1 MTILQSIIAM
11 IFGRKYWA
19 NIINT
24 RGTAKCEISCFIF
37 ETKEQA
43 NEHARSL
50 DTNRSF
56 GFVETIS
63 FRSSRQLTDKT
74 TKPRQ

>member
-1 MTILQSIIAM
+1 MNIIQSIIAM
-11 IFGRKYWA
+11 ILGQQYWA

-37 ETKEQA
+37 DTREKA
-43 NEHARSL
+43 DEHARSL
-50 DTNRSF
+50 DDNRSF

-63 FRSSRQLTDKT
+63 FRSKRQLTDKT
-74 TKPRQ
+74 GTPGQ

>member
-1 MTILQSIIAM
+1 MNIIQAIIAM
-11 IFGRKYWA
+11 ILGQKYWA

-37 ETKEQA
+37 DTREKA
-43 NEHARSL
+43 DEHARSL
-50 DTNRSF
+50 DTNRSY

-63 FRSSRQLTDKT
+63 FRSRSQLTDKT
-74 TKPRQ
+74 STTGQ

>member
-1 MTILQSIIAM
+1 MSILQSIIAM
-11 IFGRKYWA
+11 VFGQKYWA
-19 NIINT
+19 NIIFT

-37 ETKEQA
+37 DTREKA
-43 NEHARSL
+43 DEHARGL

-63 FRSSRQLTDKT
+63 FRSRRQLTDKT
-74 TKPRQ
+74 STTGQ

>member
-1 MTILQSIIAM
+1 MNIIQAIIAM
-11 IFGRKYWA
+11 ILGQKYWA

-37 ETKEQA
+37 DTRAEA
-43 NEHARSL
+43 DEHARSL

-63 FRSSRQLTDKT
+63 FRSRRQLTDKT
-74 TKPRQ
+74 STPGQ

>member
-1 MTILQSIIAM
+1 MNIIQAIIAM
-11 IFGRKYWA
+11 ILGQKYWA

-37 ETKEQA
+37 DTREKA
-43 NEHARSL
+43 DEHARSL
-50 DTNRSF
+50 DTNRSY

-63 FRSSRQLTDKT
+63 FRSRRQLTDKT
-74 TKPRQ
+74 STPGQ